1 MDAQRALSS
10 TPEPP
15 ENPLD
20 MPGSL
25 QVILRSGET
34 VFYNSNILHCA
45 TYNPRVK
52 RATLH
57 ACMGETSGGS
67 TRARNILQHGLNWMK
82 EDSFSNTLQ
91 AGRPRDM
98 LKRLVQMQEGFKES
112 EIGYSQVD

>member
-1 MDAQRALSS
+1 M
-10 TPEPP
+10 
-15 ENPLD
+15 
-20 MPGSL
+20 
-25 QVILRSGET
+25 
-34 VFYNSNILHCA
+34 FYNSNILHCA
-45 TYNPRVK
+45 TYNSRVK

-82 EDSFSNTLQ
+82 EDRFNDALQ